1 DSVPGHHI
9 LKGLVE
15 ATDPQVPPQE
25 QHVEAPGDSVVPG
38 KAHPV
43 LARYISDL
51 VHKKLDSVEQLA
63 QRVC

>member
-1 DSVPGHHI
+1 M
-9 LKGLVE
+9 
-15 ATDPQVPPQE
+15 
-25 QHVEAPGDSVVPG
+25 EAPGDSVVPG